1 MHWLPMRQSP
11 MNFCWGITVLM
22 QSTTTCTHATTVT
35 PYFMCLASP
44 LHDIWDHQNHCQYV
58 RMVAQEPQSAGVN
71 YVCSQREHIPCQ
83 LLYPR
88 SPSEMRKNPPVVCL
102 DRRHPVSLSTLGRSF
117 VPWHAGPGMTG
128 QYILHKSLTTGLN
141 GFQRNPQALD
151 WLMLNGTMKKTRYSN
166 SQSTI
171 WGSSRL
177 AHQEFLQ
184 PTNFAWGFQARKK
197 DAGRHDCHRK
207 RIGNFQSKVWSFQT
221 SRAQITSR
229 RTSEWF
235 VVGIPGH
242 RLHRPCEWYVWHPC
256 VVRPTRGREMPT
268 QSNMKSTRHGK
279 RTR

>member
-11 MNFCWGITVLM
+11 MDFCWGITVLM

-71 YVCSQREHIPCQ
+71 YVCSQREHIPCRYCTHGAHQ
-83 LLYPR
+83 KCEEIPPWFALTDDTLSLY
-88 SPSEMRKNPPVVCL
+88 
-102 DRRHPVSLSTLGRSF
+102 RRWAEASYHGMQAQVWQVNISF
-117 VPWHAGPGMTG
+117 TR
-128 QYILHKSLTTGLN
+128 SLTTGLN

-171 WGSSRL
+171 WGCSRL

-207 RIGNFQSKVWSFQT
+207 RMGNFQSKVWSFQT

-242 RLHRPCEWYVWHPC
+242 RLHRPCEWHVWHPC

-268 QSNMKSTRHGK
+268 QSNMKLTRHGK